1 MELAVVGNEEF
12 ALGFRL
18 VGIRKVFRCSDEM
31 LEEKVNEVLND
42 PNVGILVLHDN
53 CLCNLSPLLVTKL
66 RESVRPV
73 LITVGEEEEDLR
85 EKVRRAIGIDLYV
98 DKKDVS

>member
-12 ALGFRL
+12 TVGFRL
-18 VGIRKVFRCSDEM
+18 VGIRKVFSCTDEM
-31 LEEKVNEVLND
+31 LGEKVNDVLED
-42 PNVGILVLHDN
+42 ENVGILVLHEH
-53 CLCNLSPLLVTKL
+53 CLGHLPHAMVARL

-85 EKVRRAIGIDLYV
+85 ERVRRAIGIDLYAE
-98 DKKDVS
+98 K

>member
-1 MELAVVGNEEF
+1 MELAVVGNDEF

-18 VGIRKVFRCSDEM
+18 VGIRKVVCCADDD
-31 LEEKVNEVLND
+31 LENEVNNVLVNENI
-42 PNVGILVLHDN
+42 GILVLHED
-53 CLCNLSPLLVTKL
+53 CMCNLSTSLRTKL

-73 LITVGEEEEDLR
+73 LITVGQEEEDLR

-98 DKKDVS
+98 AK

>member
-18 VGIRKVFRCSDEM
+18 VGIRKVFSCSDEM
-31 LEEKVNEVLND
+31 LGEKVNEVLED
-42 PNVGILVLHDN
+42 AEVGILVLHEQ
-53 CLCNLSPLLVTKL
+53 CLCNLSSLLVAKL

-85 EKVRRAIGIDLYV
+85 ERVKRAIGIDLYAE
-98 DKKDVS
+98 K

>member
-18 VGIRKVFRCSDEM
+18 VGIRKVYSCTNDMLGERVNDVLKDE
-31 LEEKVNEVLND
+31 D
-42 PNVGILVLHDN
+42 VGILVLHEH
-53 CLCNLSPLLVTKL
+53 CLSNLPPLLVETL
-66 RESVRPV
+66 RDSVRPV

-85 EKVRRAIGIDLYV
+85 EKIRRVIGIDLY
-98 DKKDVS
+98 SENRT

>member
-18 VGIRKVFRCSDEM
+18 VGIRKVFCCSDEN
-31 LEEKVNEVLND
+31 LEEEVNGVLGD
-42 PNVGILVLHDN
+42 KDVGILVLHDA
-53 CLCNLSPLLVTKL
+53 CLCNLSQPLTTKL

-85 EKVRRAIGIDLYV
+85 EKIRRAIGIDLYAE
-98 DKKDVS
+98 K

>member
-12 ALGFRL
+12 TVGFRL
-18 VGIRKVFRCSDEM
+18 VGIRKVFSCTDEM
-31 LEEKVNEVLND
+31 LGEKVNDVLED
-42 PNVGILVLHDN
+42 EDVGILVLHEQG
-53 CLCNLSPLLVTKL
+53 LGHLPQTMVARL

-85 EKVRRAIGIDLYV
+85 ERVRRAIGIDLYAE
-98 DKKDVS
+98 K

>member
-18 VGIRKVFRCSDEM
+18 AGIRKVHTCSDE
-31 LEEKVNEVLND
+31 LLGEKVNEVLKD
-42 PNVGILVLHDN
+42 REVGILVLHEH
-53 CLCNLSPLLVTKL
+53 CLCNLSPLLVEKL

-85 EKVRRAIGIDLYV
+85 ERVRRVIGIDLYAE
-98 DKKDVS
+98 K